1 MCINDLKLMLC
12 FQLVP
17 LFKIRL
23 RPRCFFVNLGKCL
36 RRTILQT
43 IFKRLLR
50 IYNYCQILL
59 KFLLLIER
67 ENKKISL
74 IINVNCS
81 LKMSVSF
88 KYFNKSKEN
97 DHTTTAMTCSNTN
110 FRFFLKSVDFINIS
124 NYNSNPYLQNYF
136 MSQN

>member
-1 MCINDLKLMLC
+1 MCINDLKLMLR
-12 FQLVP
+12 FQLIP
-17 LFKIRL
+17 LLKVRL
-23 RPRCFFVNLGKCL
+23 RPRCFFANFAKCL

-50 IYNYCQILL
+50 MYNYCQILL
-59 KFLLLIER
+59 KFLLFIER

-74 IINVNCS
+74 MINVNCS

-88 KYFNKSKEN
+88 KYFNESKDN

-110 FRFFLKSVDFINIS
+110 SRFFLKSIDFINIS
-124 NYNSNPYLQNYF
+124 NYNSKPYLQNYF
-136 MSQN
+136 MNQN